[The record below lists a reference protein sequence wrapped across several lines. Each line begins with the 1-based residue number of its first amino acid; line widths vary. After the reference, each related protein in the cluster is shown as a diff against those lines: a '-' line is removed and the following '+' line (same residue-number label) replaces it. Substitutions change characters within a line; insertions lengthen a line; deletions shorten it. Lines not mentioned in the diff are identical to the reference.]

1 MPTIQSFSD
10 AGKSTTGG
18 TDLQLFPNLRFPNL
32 RFPATA
38 RIRDIKIKLTNLTK
52 EGSYINICVKFAIF
66 SSLFPFKLV
75 EIAKARA
82 SSTKL
87 QPSFGKRKRDENAP
101 YDHTPKRIL
110 RENTPKQTTKP
121 QAKTIKTRL

>member
-18 TDLQLFPNLRFPNL
+18 ADLQRFPGL
-32 RFPATA
+32 QQIPATA
-38 RIRDIKIKLTNLTK
+38 RIRDIKIKLTRLTK
-52 EGSYINICVKFAIF
+52 KGSYINICVKFSIF

-75 EIAKARA
+75 EIATATRP

-87 QPSFGKRKRDENAP
+87 QPSLGKRKRDENAP
-101 YDHTPKRIL
+101 DYHTPKRIL
-110 RENTPKQTTKP
+110 REKTPKQTTKP
-121 QAKTIKTRL
+121 QAKTIKRRL